1 MLIVGGMI
9 ISGTSCTVSVLGAY
23 WISSK
28 TSVRCTTAPGV
39 AARFS
44 PTVNFEVSTLAGRR
58 GGVDTSRSRFR
69 APFTR
74 LAPPSSM
81 VTFSAAGLDHKK
93 FVGASASAIFSATNR
108 SSPSAAQSSSASPIS
123 SPVVATAAR

>member
-1 MLIVGGMI
+1 MI
-9 ISGTSCTVSVLGAY
+9 ISGTSYTVSVLGAY

-28 TSVRCTTAPGV
+28 TSLRCTTAPGV

-44 PTVNFEVSTLAGRR
+44 PTVNFEVSTLAASR
-58 GGVDTSRSRFR
+58 GGVDMSRSRFR

-74 LAPPSSM
+74 LAPASSI
-81 VTFSAAGLDHKK
+81 VTFSAAGFDHKK
-93 FVGASASAIFSATNR
+93 FVRASASAIFSATNR